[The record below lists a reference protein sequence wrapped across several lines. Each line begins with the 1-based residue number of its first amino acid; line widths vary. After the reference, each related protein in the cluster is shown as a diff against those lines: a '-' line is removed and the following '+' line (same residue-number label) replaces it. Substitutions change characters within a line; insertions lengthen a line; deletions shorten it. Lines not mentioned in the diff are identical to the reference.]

1 MRGAIELQRFLYS
14 SNISHPRALRHARA
28 RCDSTDHG
36 EILYNVSAASSVL
49 PSNHSF
55 GLIGLISAGGS
66 NFGSTSQR
74 TPQGDVGGVGFFPQW
89 FAYAAPKEARL
100 RDGDAISASLS
111 LSATKPIVLEALL
124 SVMSTRQKSS
134 RSLPFQGQ
142 LKISKI
148 VVSIMLY
155 EISRSRE
162 SITSDSE
169 LFLG

>member
-74 TPQGDVGGVGFFPQW
+74 TPQGDVGGVRVFPQW

-111 LSATKPIVLEALL
+111 LSATKPIVLEA